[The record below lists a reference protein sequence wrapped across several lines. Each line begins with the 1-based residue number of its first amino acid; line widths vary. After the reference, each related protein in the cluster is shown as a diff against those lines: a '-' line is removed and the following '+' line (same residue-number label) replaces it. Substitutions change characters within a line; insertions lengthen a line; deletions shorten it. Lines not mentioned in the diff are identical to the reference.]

1 VDSLGPVVHRG
12 LAAESHTRFLLRYQ
26 REPRAIKVKGGI
38 NNTMTTRCS
47 HHCRECGDCFTSL
60 RVFDLHRVGPWS
72 DRRCDLAGVELV
84 ERTGGCKIANPE
96 LPVAGVTVYERP
108 DTAEY
113 RKRMNATLTGS
124 RKLSGVANWTAL
136 VADAAATA
144 HACGTLDVR

>member
-1 VDSLGPVVHRG
+1 V
-12 LAAESHTRFLLRYQ
+12 
-26 REPRAIKVKGGI
+26 
-38 NNTMTTRCS
+38 
-47 HHCRECGDCFTSL
+47 
-60 RVFDLHRVGPWS
+60 
-72 DRRCDLAGVELV
+72 V

-136 VADAAATA
+136 SRTQQRQ
-144 HACGTLDVR
+144 HTRGGTLDVC